1 MGIKD
6 KFIKN
11 TSDKLSNKVLDLEP
25 VTGKSALPVNESDL
39 SRRRERAEELVRKKS
54 MWSSAASIVPIP
66 GLDFGV
72 DLKLMKDIIEDIN
85 KIYGLNHK
93 QVSHM
98 SDDLKERILAAAS
111 IQGSQ
116 FIGRAVSK
124 AILKVAIRDVAKR
137 TAAKQTKWFPLVGQ
151 AISASISY
159 YFMKK
164 LGNEHIEKC
173 ESVAKRIL
181 ETPTGK

>member
-6 KFIKN
+6 RFVKKSADTIG
-11 TSDKLSNKVLDLEP
+11 SKVLNIDPVEGKGHLPTNDLELA
-25 VTGKSALPVNESDL
+25 K
-39 SRRRERAEELVRKKS
+39 RRTRAEELVRKKALLS
-54 MWSSAASIVPIP
+54 SSASIIPIP

-72 DLKLMKDIIEDIN
+72 DLKLLKDIIEDIN
-85 KIYGLNHK
+85 KIYGLDHK
-93 QVSHM
+93 EVNRM
-98 SDDLKERILAAAS
+98 SDDLKERVFVAAS

-116 FIGRAVSK
+116 FIGRTVSK
-124 AILKVAIRDVAKR
+124 GILKVVVKDVAKR

-151 AISASISY
+151 AVAASISY

-173 ESVAKRIL
+173 ESVAKKIM
-181 ETPTGK
+181 GN